1 MTKKN
6 SAVPEQSG
14 TFIIGRHNDGRVWFP
29 IPPERVFNS
38 EGFKSGVIIIDP
50 KGELLGE

>member
-14 TFIIGRHNDGRVWFP
+14 TFIIDGHNDGR
-29 IPPERVFNS
+29 
-38 EGFKSGVIIIDP
+38 
-50 KGELLGE
+50 ELLGE